1 MPTKKICP
9 ACGCKWSMEAVKFNE
24 CDSCGYPQIKGDFD
38 HDLDPNGDFIPC
50 SNCDGHDACRDFGCA
65 IELMDL
71 EDSDNEGEG
80 FFDDFG
86 NNALL

>member
-9 ACGCKWSMEAVKFNE
+9 ACGVQWSMEAVKFGE
-24 CDSCGYPQIKGDFD
+24 CHSCGYPQIKGDFD
-38 HDLDPNGDFIPC
+38 YDLDSDPDGDFVEC

-65 IELMDL
+65 YDL
-71 EDSDNEGEG
+71 FDSDENDL
-80 FFDDFG
+80 FDEFG